1 MTSSPASAHWLNPPF
16 AGSAVFCLEFETPE
30 NRDVEL
36 QIAAVPGFRLSLD
49 GTCVAVSHLQFT
61 RERVFLERVPLHV
74 IAGRHQ
80 LELLL
85 VDYGEY
91 SPRSRMMLPRGLYV
105 LAEGGDGVT
114 FNTGLAS
121 WRCRRET
128 RFSFARQELKNFQCV
143 GGVLLFDNRIPVSRE
158 LLEPVRAEI
167 GSDARSF
174 RQVRCS
180 DRKLDISLLPSFCEH
195 EITSWRI
202 LAVDHNSPE
211 SAYTTDPSLL
221 PDDSEDKIFFLPP
234 HSCCRILI
242 GFDHY
247 CCCREQFRV
256 HGGNGGE
263 IVISW
268 AEALFGT
275 PEETGKGDRMEFA
288 GKYFRGL
295 CDRFFPGRGENTFF
309 NFDYRA
315 GRYAEIRIISG
326 YEPLEIHDLK
336 FYENRYPLEFAGEWR
351 SSDPRLDALVAPAFR
366 TLQMCAHDT
375 LMDCPYYEQ
384 LMYIGDGRLQLLAGY
399 VSAGEAFGALADHV
413 MELWAEGIRED
424 GIFMSIYPAQAY
436 QIIPGFSLIFLL
448 AICDYIR
455 YRDRREVSA
464 QIFPLGVRSLI
475 AWENSLDAE
484 GLLRINRGW
493 RFVDWVEGW
502 PQGVPPGAET
512 QAHCIFNALYAYVL
526 KEFAEICRWKNEPE
540 LAARF
545 SRRHNTLLKNIIQ
558 KFYVPE
564 AGLFSDLAEE
574 NVFSE
579 HANSLMLL
587 AGIPELSMQRQ
598 TAENLFAPSKKFL
611 LTRTS
616 LYFSFYYLEAAAATG
631 FMNAF
636 FRRLDNWEAVEKLH
650 FDTMPETSE
659 PTRSDCH
666 GWSAHILYHLYATI
680 AGIRPSAPG
689 GSCYSVRPH
698 PGHLTAFS
706 GRMTSIA
713 KTMDF
718 SWPPG
723 IQLV

>member
-1 MTSSPASAHWLNPPF
+1 MTSSPASAYWLNPPF
-16 AGSAVFCLEFETPE
+16 AGSAVFRLEFETLE
-30 NRDVEL
+30 NRDAEL

-49 GTCVAVSHLQFT
+49 GKYVAVSHLQFT

-74 IAGRHQ
+74 TVGRHQ
-80 LELLL
+80 LEVLLI
-85 VDYGEY
+85 DYGEC
-91 SPRSRMMLPRGLYV
+91 SPRSRMILPRGLYV
-105 LAEGGDGVT
+105 LAEGVDGTT
-114 FNTGLAS
+114 FNTGVAA

-143 GGVLLFDNRIPVSRE
+143 GGALHFDNRISVPDE

-167 GSDARSF
+167 GNDVRTF

-180 DRKLDISLLPSFCEH
+180 DRKLDTSLLPPFCER

-202 LAVDHNSPE
+202 LAVDHNSPG
-211 SAYTTDPSLL
+211 SAYPVDPSSL
-221 PDDSEDKIFFLPP
+221 PDSSEDKIFFLPS
-234 HSCCRILI
+234 HSSCRILI
-242 GFDHY
+242 GFEHY
-247 CCCREQFRV
+247 CCCREQFQVRD
-256 HGGNGGE
+256 GNGGE

-275 PEETGKGDRMEFA
+275 PEETEKGDRMEWA

-295 CDRFFPGRGENTFF
+295 CDRFFPGPGENAFF

-315 GRYAEIRIISG
+315 GRYAEICITSG
-326 YEPLEIHDLK
+326 SEPLEFRDLK
-336 FYENRYPLEFAGEWR
+336 FYENRYPLEFAGEWH
-351 SSDPRLDALVAPAFR
+351 SSDPRLNALVAPAFR

-424 GIFMSIYPAQAY
+424 GIFMSIYPAQAF
-436 QIIPGFSLIFLL
+436 QIVPGFSLIFLL
-448 AICDYIR
+448 AVCDYIR

-475 AWENSLDAE
+475 AWENSLEAD

-493 RFVDWVEGW
+493 RFIDWVEGW
-502 PQGVPPGAET
+502 SQGVPPGAET

-545 SRRHNTLLKNIIQ
+545 SRRHAVLLQNIIQ
-558 KFYVPE
+558 RFYVPE
-564 AGLFSDLAEE
+564 AGLFSDLAGE
-574 NVFSE
+574 NIFSE
-579 HANSLMLL
+579 HANVLMLL
-587 AGIPELSMQRQ
+587 AGVSDPAVQQ
-598 TAENLFAPSKKFL
+598 QVAETLFAPGRKIP
-611 LTRTS
+611 LTQAS
-616 LYFSFYYLEAAAATG
+616 LYFSFYYLEAAAETG

-636 FRRLDNWEAVEKLH
+636 FQRLYRWEAVEKLH
-650 FDTMPETSE
+650 LDTMPETSE

-689 GSCYSVRPH
+689 GRSFSVRPH

-706 GRMTSIA
+706 GCMASIA
-713 KTMDF
+713 KTVNF
-718 SWPPG
+718 SWPPEA
-723 IQLV
+723 

>member
-1 MTSSPASAHWLNPPF
+1 MSISSRSQAALAAPDVF
-16 AGSAVFCLEFETPE
+16 ALRPCQDTALVDRQLAPQPH
-30 NRDVEL
+30 L
-36 QIAAVPGFRLSLD
+36 LD
-49 GTCVAVSHLQFT
+49 GAPGHHALVGVVVRGAH
-61 RERVFLERVPLHV
+61 HV
-74 IAGRHQ
+74 LGADDVI
-80 LELLL
+80 
-85 VDYGEY
+85 
-91 SPRSRMMLPRGLYV
+91 
-105 LAEGGDGVT
+105 
-114 FNTGLAS
+114 
-121 WRCRRET
+121 CRRVVHHDIRVRALGDDALAGEHPV
-128 RFSFARQELKNFQCV
+128 QL
-143 GGVLLFDNRIPVSRE
+143 GGVLRQHAAHGRQTDLPGGH
-158 LLEPVRAEI
+158 AEGI
-167 GSDARSF
+167 E
-174 RQVRCS
+174 Q
-180 DRKLDISLLPSFCEH
+180 
-195 EITSWRI
+195 
-202 LAVDHNSPE
+202 LAPRLHTGQ
-211 SAYTTDPSLL
+211 AA
-221 PDDSEDKIFFLPP
+221 
-234 HSCCRILI
+234 
-242 GFDHY
+242 
-247 CCCREQFRV
+247 
-256 HGGNGGE
+256 GNGGE

-455 YRDRREVSA
+455 YRDLRKVSA

-636 FRRLDNWEAVEKLH
+636 FRRLDIWEAVEKLH